1 MNKQQKRKIT
11 HILLPIVCSLVC
23 IALCCTAY
31 LLFFSPKITF
41 KENPA
46 KLEIHDTFENTQ
58 FVSDLRR
65 LTWKEIK
72 VKGSI
77 NTNKLGTYTLTYKA
91 KNHSF
96 DLKVQVKDTKKPI
109 VEAQE
114 QSISLESKPT
124 PASFIKHI
132 EDATKTKVSFQENY
146 VFDKLGDKKIFLV
159 VEDEGKN
166 ITKVETIAHVLPK
179 DITAPVLQV
188 HDFEIVQGG
197 EIDVLSGVSAND
209 DRDGNVEV
217 QVDTADFDK
226 NIPGT
231 YAITYRAV
239 DKAGNEAS
247 ATATIR
253 VLQPVS
259 PGDKVI
265 YLTIDDGPSA
275 NTPKILEILN
285 RYNVKATFFVTGQFP
300 GYASY
305 IGEEYRQGHAI
316 GLHTYSHRYQ
326 DLYASD
332 GAYFADLQ
340 NISDLVKAQTG
351 VESRIIR
358 FPGGAS
364 NTISANYNTGIMS
377 RLTKEVLNRGYQYFD
392 WNSTCGDGN
401 SSTSTASLIEQT
413 KSYNGS
419 QLTFL
424 MHDHAGSHTTVEAL
438 PVIIEYYKNRGYT
451 FKTLSTA
458 VPAHHHS
465 VNN

>member
-1 MNKQQKRKIT
+1 MNKHRKRKIT
-11 HILLPIVCSLVC
+11 HILIPIVCTMVG
-23 IALCCTAY
+23 IALCSIAY
-31 LLFFSPKITF
+31 LFFFAPKVYFI
-41 KENPA
+41 ENPI
-46 KLEIHDTFENTQ
+46 KLEIHDTYENKQ
-58 FVSDLRR
+58 FVSDLRN
-65 LTWKEIK
+65 LKWNDIK
-72 VKGSI
+72 VHGSI

-91 KNHSF
+91 KNHTF
-96 DLKVQVKDTKKPI
+96 DLKVEVKDTKKPI

-114 QSISLESKPT
+114 QSISLETNPT
-124 PASFIKHI
+124 AQSFIKHI
-132 EDATKTKVSFQENY
+132 EDATKTKVSFKESY
-146 VFDKLGDKKIFLV
+146 VFDKVGDKKIVLV
-159 VEDEGKN
+159 VQDEGKN
-166 ITKVETIAHVLPK
+166 KTEVETIVHILPK
-179 DITAPVLQV
+179 DTTAPVIQV

-197 EIDVLSGVSAND
+197 EIDVLSGICAND
-209 DRDGNVEV
+209 DRDGSVEV
-217 QVDTADFDK
+217 QADTAGFDK
-226 NIPGT
+226 NTPGT
-231 YAITYRAV
+231 YTVKYHAV
-239 DKAGNEAS
+239 DKSGNEANAS
-247 ATATIR
+247 ATIR
-253 VLQPVS
+253 VLQPVA

-285 RYNVKATFFVTGQFP
+285 RYNVKATFFVTGQSL

-326 DLYASD
+326 DVYAND

-340 NISDLVKAQTG
+340 KISDLVKAQTG
-351 VESRIIR
+351 EESRIIR

-364 NTISANYNTGIMS
+364 NTISKNYNTGIMS

-401 SSTSTASLIEQT
+401 SNTSTASLIEQT
-413 KSYNGS
+413 KQYNGS

-424 MHDHAGSHTTVEAL
+424 MHDHAGSYTTVEAL
-438 PVIIEYYKNRGYT
+438 PAIIEYYKNRGYT
-451 FKTLSTA
+451 FRTLSTA